1 MTEEDE
7 PKERTSGE
15 RRGEGEARE
24 GEEALEGRPEGVSDD
39 ARTRASHAL
48 ETLEVRLAILA
59 CDAMVAADLDGY
71 IPFFSTV
78 WAPTLLLRPPPLLL
92 LLVVLLLVPA
102 DSASAAASS
111 CAAMVA
117 RNSRITFLDSLTLAR
132 ASSRSARTVS

>member
-1 MTEEDE
+1 MVEEDE
-7 PKERTSGE
+7 AKERTSGDK
-15 RRGEGEARE
+15 RGEGEARE
-24 GEEALEGRPEGVSDD
+24 GEEALAGMPGEPRDDD

-71 IPFFSTV
+71 IPFLSTAWGWGSALV
-78 WAPTLLLRPPPLLL
+78 RAPFRLPLLLR
-92 LLVVLLLVPA
+92 VLVPP
-102 DSASAAASS
+102 SAAASS

-117 RNSRITFLDSLTLAR
+117 RNCRMTFLDSLALAR